1 MLPSQPEVIARKPQP
16 PIART
21 RAFGLGI
28 GVEPEC
34 NQLDDHTPTGA
45 DGNMENEGPKEN
57 PTPQK
62 PEKPMSTNYSAAR
75 PKQPRPQEFY
85 EDIKHRFAEE
95 RDLRLKY
102 RPEGTKQY
110 FSEFDGTKFEDYEV
124 DPFVEAVKPREPLND
139 TVEVLFIGG
148 GFSALLTSARLRE
161 VGVESIRIVERG
173 GDVGGTWYWNRYPGV
188 ACDVVAYDYLPLL
201 DEMNYVPKDH
211 YAKGP
216 EILAHCQA
224 IARKYNLYEL
234 AVFQT
239 TITSTTW
246 NEEEKMWHL
255 ETDRGDH
262 MRARFVIC
270 ANGTLS
276 KPKLSKI
283 KGMEKFKGYSF
294 HTGRWDYEY
303 TGSDLTKLKDK
314 VVGIIG
320 TGASA
325 VQAIPRLGANAKEL
339 YVFQRTPSSVD
350 IKDDWATDPEWAKKL
365 QPGWQAKRRAKAKA
379 EPQMFDQMRLNQESI
394 SREEKIRR
402 QENANIDYMMRIH
415 KRIEEIVK
423 DKAIA
428 DSLKPWY
435 MFMCKRPC
443 FDNDYLPTYNRP
455 NVHLIDTHGQGINE
469 INEDGPVFEGKTYK
483 LDLLIYATG
492 FEVQKTGIYNKIVG
506 ENGLDLN
513 DKYANGVRTLLG
525 IHSEGYPNMFIM
537 GGYQASFQF
546 NLTDMLQAQG
556 DHIAACINFA
566 RENGYDTIEVTP
578 ESEEF
583 WVQEVIRHRGKTTR
597 NQDCTPGYY
606 NFEGEFQRR
615 QDGNYNG
622 GFNAYC
628 KHLDEVSA
636 HPQEHFTFAKE

>member
-1 MLPSQPEVIARKPQP
+1 MIMSDADERPQAARIDWLSTPNKPQEYYDS
-16 PIART
+16 I
-21 RAFGLGI
+21 
-28 GVEPEC
+28 
-34 NQLDDHTPTGA
+34 
-45 DGNMENEGPKEN
+45 K
-57 PTPQK
+57 QK
-62 PEKPMSTNYSAAR
+62 
-75 PKQPRPQEFY
+75 
-85 EDIKHRFAEE
+85 FAEE

-102 RPEGTKQY
+102 RPEGTAQY
-110 FSEFDGTKFEDYEV
+110 TSDLEGPLADYET
-124 DPFVEAVKPREPLND
+124 DPYGGEIKPREAIND
-139 TVEVLFIGG
+139 TVECLFIGG

-161 VGVESIRIVERG
+161 YGVKSIRIVERG
-173 GDVGGTWYWNRYPGV
+173 ADVGGTWYWNRYPGA

-201 DEMNYVPKDH
+201 DETGYVPTRH

-216 EILAHCQA
+216 EIFAYCQA
-224 IARKYNLYEL
+224 IAKRYNLYEL
-234 AVFQT
+234 AIFQT
-239 TITSTTW
+239 TVTSTVWDEAEQMW
-246 NEEEKMWHL
+246 NIA
-255 ETDRGDH
+255 TDRGDH
-262 MRARFVIC
+262 LKAKFVIC

-283 KGMEKFKGYSF
+283 KGMETFKGHSF
-294 HTGRWDYEY
+294 HTSRFDYDY
-303 TGSDLTKLKDK
+303 TKPDLSGLADK

-325 VQAIPRLGANAKEL
+325 VQAIPGLGAASKEL
-339 YVFQRTPSSVD
+339 YVFQRTPSSID
-350 IKDDWATDPEWAKKL
+350 IRDDWPTDPEWARSL
-365 QPGWQAKRRAKAKA
+365 EPGWQAKRRVEARMASKKM
-379 EPQMFDQMRLNQESI
+379 EDQKGEVAGIPM
-394 SREEKIRR
+394 EEKIRR
-402 QENANIDYMMRIH
+402 QENANIEYMMRIH

-423 DKAIA
+423 DKATA
-428 DSLKPWY
+428 ESLKPWY